1 MANTQRPVVPQENP
15 DEKQHR
21 RQLADRSNASLTH
34 DGTNAMTAPLLL
46 KSYAV
51 ADLPDASDWT
61 GAAVFVSDET
71 GGATIA
77 VSNGTNW
84 VRTSDLAT
92 VS

>member
-1 MANTQRPVVPQENP
+1 MANTQRPVVPTDNP

-21 RQLADRSNASLTH
+21 RQLADRANASMAH
-34 DGTNAMTAPLLL
+34 DGTVPMTAPLQL

-61 GAAVFVSDET
+61 GAMIFVSDET
-71 GGATIA
+71 GGATPA
-77 VSNGTNW
+77 YSDGTNW
-84 VRTSDLAT
+84 LRVADRAV